1 MEIEGRKSKNIGVIT
16 LGGQEYDIFIAKSEE
31 QKRQGLQNFKSLPKD
46 EGMLFVINES
56 NPVETFFHM
65 HNVPFPL
72 DMVFMDDEFK
82 VLDVK
87 RGNPE
92 DDKIEGVASYVLE
105 VNEDSGIKPGDK
117 ADLDDD
123 ESHDYVMKVLSP
135 DGSTQMHLEGG
146 ERIVSRRE
154 TLILIKKALKANA
167 SKEDK
172 DYKALGKYM
181 FKVLKGQD
189 ERPAEYVDGPES
201 KKKED

>member
-1 MEIEGRKSKNIGVIT
+1 MEARKSKNIGTIK

-56 NPVETFFHM
+56 NPIETFFHM

-72 DMVFMDDEFK
+72 DLVFMDDEFK

-92 DDKIEGVASYVLE
+92 DDKIEGIASYVLE
-105 VNEDSGIKPGDK
+105 INADSGVKKGDE
-117 ADLDDD
+117 ADLEDDD
-123 ESHDYVMKVLSP
+123 EEYVMKVLSP
-135 DGSTQMHLEGG
+135 NGETQMGLFGG

-154 TLILIKKALKANA
+154 TVVLIKKALKANA

-181 FKVLKGQD
+181 FKVIKGQD
-189 ERPAEYVDGPES
+189 ERPAEYVDAPKG
-201 KKKED
+201 KED

>member
-1 MEIEGRKSKNIGVIT
+1 MNARQSKNIGTIK

-31 QKRQGLQNFKSLPKD
+31 QKQKGLQHFKSLPKD

-72 DMVFMDDEFK
+72 DMIFMDDEFK
-82 VLDVK
+82 VIDVK

-105 VNEDSGIKPGDK
+105 VNADSGIKIGDE
-117 ADLDDD
+117 ADIED
-123 ESHDYVMKVLSP
+123 EEDEEYVMKVLSP
-135 DGSTQMHLEGG
+135 DGTVQMHLEGG
-146 ERIVSRRE
+146 ERIVSRKE
-154 TLILIKKALKANA
+154 TVVLIKKALKAA
-167 SKEDK
+167 SSKEDK

-181 FKVLKGQD
+181 FKVLKGQN
-189 ERPAEYVDGPES
+189 ERPAEYVDAPE
-201 KKKED
+201 KKEE

>member
-1 MEIEGRKSKNIGVIT
+1 MIEAKKTKNIGSIK

-31 QKRQGLQNFKSLPKD
+31 QKKQGLQNFKSLPSD
-46 EGMLFVINES
+46 EGMLFIINES

-72 DMVFMDDEFK
+72 DLVFMDDEFK

-105 VNEDSGIKPGDK
+105 VNANSGIKKGDE
-117 ADLDDD
+117 ADLDDED
-123 ESHDYVMKVLSP
+123 THDYVMKVLDP
-135 DGSTQMHLEGG
+135 QGKTQMNLEGG

-154 TLILIKKALKANA
+154 TLVLIKKTLKAYN

-181 FKVLKGQD
+181 FKVLKGQN
-189 ERPAEYVDGPES
+189 ERKPEYVS
-201 KKKED
+201 LNK

>member
-1 MEIEGRKSKNIGVIT
+1 MLEAKKTKNIGSIKIA
-16 LGGQEYDIFIAKSEE
+16 GQEYDIYIAKSEE
-31 QKRQGLQNFKSLPKD
+31 QKKQGLQNFKSLPSD
-46 EGMLFVINES
+46 EGMLFVINEE

-72 DMVFMDDEFK
+72 DLIFMDDEFK

-92 DDKIEGVASYVLE
+92 DDKIEGKASYVLE
-105 VNEDSGIKPGDK
+105 INANSGVKEGDE
-117 ADLDDD
+117 AELDDD
-123 ESHDYVMKVLSP
+123 ESHNYVMKVLSP
-135 DGSTQMHLEGG
+135 DGTTQMNLEGG

-154 TLILIKKALKANA
+154 TLVLIKKALKANN

-172 DYKALGKYM
+172 DYKALGKYI

-189 ERPAEYVDGPES
+189 SRKPEYVSAPE
-201 KKKED
+201 KKED

>member
-1 MEIEGRKSKNIGVIT
+1 MIEAKKTKNIGTIK

-31 QKRQGLQNFKSLPKD
+31 QKKRGLQNFASLPKD
-46 EGMLFVINES
+46 EGMLFIINEE

-72 DMVFMDDEFK
+72 DLIFMDDEFK

-92 DDKIEGVASYVLE
+92 DDKIEGIASYVLE
-105 VNEDSGIKPGDK
+105 VNANSGIKPGDE
-117 ADLDDD
+117 ADLEDDD
-123 ESHDYVMKVLSP
+123 DDYVMKVLAP
-135 DGSTQMHLEGG
+135 DSSVQMALKGG

-154 TLILIKKALKANA
+154 TLVLIKKALKADNT
-167 SKEDK
+167 KEDK
-172 DYKALGKYM
+172 DYKSLGKYI

-189 ERPAEYVDGPES
+189 SRKPEYVDAPN
-201 KKKED
+201 KK